1 MGDRAARNKNEAAC
15 QSMRTL
21 YFLSGLGS
29 LGLGIVGL
37 LLPIV
42 PTVPFL
48 ILAAWCF
55 GKSDPALEERL
66 LAHPRYGPHI
76 RAWRERRA
84 IARIGKVGATLAFA
98 ASSIV
103 CAIALDWP
111 WSALPPAIAVAVL
124 TWIWSRPDA

>member
-1 MGDRAARNKNEAAC
+1 
-15 QSMRTL
+15 MRTL

-29 LGLGIVGL
+29 LGLGVIGL
-37 LLPIV
+37 LLPIL

-55 GKSDPALEERL
+55 GKSNPALEERL

-76 RAWRERRA
+76 LAWRERRA
-84 IARIGKVGATLAFA
+84 IARIGKIGATVALAT
-98 ASSIV
+98 SSI
-103 CAIALDWP
+103 ISLFALAWP
-111 WSALPPAIAVAVL
+111 WSALPSAIAVAVL